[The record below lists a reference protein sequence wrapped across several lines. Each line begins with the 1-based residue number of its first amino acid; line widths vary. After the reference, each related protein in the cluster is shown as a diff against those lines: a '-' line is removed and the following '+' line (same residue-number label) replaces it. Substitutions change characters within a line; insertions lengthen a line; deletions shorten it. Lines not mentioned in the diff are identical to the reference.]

1 MQMFAFSL
9 RSRVFGV
16 ATAFGLMAAGACA
29 DASSDPLAVLVT
41 PETAASLEVPVE
53 LLNLVDL
60 ARQAGL
66 EQELAPDLA
75 AWEASW
81 IEGARDTQVRDRQVR
96 DKQVRDLAPRIAQAL
111 GAGGTSAALAPLLQ
125 VRNDLALIADLPGDL
140 VPQVEEVHSLMDEAR
155 LALAEGRSERAL
167 EAGLKASD
175 RLRDLGP
182 TAVARTLIARADRA
196 LMATIAAPRVD
207 GLSLS
212 RGERLLNGARTAL
225 DEGQEELAVQRAFYA
240 VQLLEQALNA
250 DRPTAV
256 DTIG

>member
-1 MQMFAFSL
+1 MQMSASSL

-16 ATAFGLMAAGACA
+16 ATALGLMAAVGCA

-53 LLNLVDL
+53 LPNLVDL

-81 IEGARDTQVRDRQVR
+81 IEGAQSAEARE
-96 DKQVRDLAPRIAQAL
+96 KQVRDLAPRIAQAL
-111 GAGGTSAALAPLLQ
+111 GTGGTSAALAPLLQ

-167 EAGLKASD
+167 EAGLQASD

-240 VQLLEQALNA
+240 VQLLEQALNT

>member
-1 MQMFAFSL
+1 MQMSASSL
-9 RSRVFGV
+9 RSRVFS
-16 ATAFGLMAAGACA
+16 AAMALGLMAAAACA

-53 LLNLVDL
+53 LPNLVDL

-66 EQELAPDLA
+66 EAELAPDLA
-75 AWEASW
+75 TWEASW
-81 IEGARDTQVRDRQVR
+81 IEGGRDRRVRDEQVRE
-96 DKQVRDLAPRIAQAL
+96 LAPRIAEAL
-111 GAGGTSAALAPLLQ
+111 GTGGTSAALAPLLQ

-167 EAGLKASD
+167 EAGLRASD
-175 RLRDLGP
+175 RLRELGP

-196 LMATIAAPRVD
+196 LMATIASPRVD